1 MKRKIQLYAHKT
13 LMICVVFMGLFTV
26 LAFNSEK
33 TLNDDPDPTC
43 LDNLEIPREFSP
55 EADTLNR
62 FAIPFPC
69 EPETFAIQVYHP
81 NGDRVYFSQ
90 DYQFSWDGNNMDNEP
105 CETQV
110 YSWKLNYKYNMQNAI
125 LKGGLLLLR

>member
-1 MKRKIQLYAHKT
+1 MTNLTVNPRKIILLTAF
-13 LMICVVFMGLFTV
+13 IGVFV
-26 LAFNSEK
+26 LLSSLTINRDHSID
-33 TLNDDPDPTC
+33 DDPDC
-43 LDNLEIPREFSP
+43 LEKLNIPKEFSP

-62 FAIPFPC
+62 FSIDFPC
-69 EPETFAIQVYHP
+69 PLETFAIQVYHP

-90 DYQFSWDGNNMDNEP
+90 DPKFSWDGNDPESKP

-110 YSWKLNYKYNMQNAI
+110 YSWKLNYKYQMQNVI

>member
-1 MKRKIQLYAHKT
+1 MKRSVKRIIRLST
-13 LMICVVFMGLFTV
+13 VVAIVCL
-26 LAFNSEK
+26 LAAFESQNHSEIM
-33 TLNDDPDPTC
+33 NDPNC
-43 LDNLEIPREFSP
+43 LDDLEIPKEFSP

-62 FAIPFPC
+62 FAIHFPC

-81 NGDRVYFSQ
+81 NGDRVFFSQ
-90 DYQFSWDGNNMDNEP
+90 DPKFNWDGNDMRGEP